1 MTTEADAEPRTL
13 LRHGADAYAQAL
25 ATAGGKELEAHMRQG
40 ARTAVCAAI
49 YASPPY
55 NLTVPPLAVAR
66 LSVNLTRARVSGGV
80 EGERQRFFDAPR
92 YSAFFVPAG
101 MPMRWHKEA
110 PSRHVNIYFHPDA
123 LDNGSDGGVLS
134 EAQVPAF
141 NVQVVGIRQLT
152 DQLAQELDNPGPLN
166 AEAADSL
173 ARLLLVRFARHLR
186 EPGTSSNPLTPK
198 TVMRLRDYIVAHLS
212 ERILVADLAREAGL
226 STNRFAQA
234 FTQHAHQSPHQ
245 FVLAMRL
252 DRATH
257 LLRTSSRNLAEVA
270 HDCGFA
276 NQQHLCNAMRRV
288 LGTTP
293 SGYRREHRRGA

>member
-1 MTTEADAEPRTL
+1 MKSEADAEPRTL

-25 ATAGGKELEAHMRQG
+25 ATAGGKQLETQMRQG

-80 EGERQRFFDAPR
+80 EGERQRFYEAPR
-92 YSAFFVPAG
+92 YSTFLVPAG
-101 MPMRWHKEA
+101 VPTKWQKEA
-110 PSRHVNIYFHPDA
+110 PSRHVNIYFHPEA
-123 LDNGSDGGVLS
+123 LDNGSDGGALC
-134 EAQVPAF
+134 EAHGPVC

-152 DQLAQELDNPGPLN
+152 DQLAQELDTPGPWN

-186 EPGTSSNPLTPK
+186 QPGTSTNPLTQK
-198 TVMRLRDYIVAHLS
+198 TMKSLRDYIAANLS
-212 ERILVADLAREAGL
+212 ERILVADLAREASL

-234 FTQHAHQSPHQ
+234 FSEHARQTPHQ
-245 FVLAMRL
+245 FVLELRLERAMQ
-252 DRATH
+252 
-257 LLRTSSRNLAEVA
+257 LLRGSSINVAEVA

-276 NQQHLCNAMRRV
+276 NQQHLCNAMRRM

-293 SGYRREHRRGA
+293 IAYRSAHKRDG